1 MVGFE
6 EEKGGVGG
14 EHVVP
19 RKCATASQSYSFIGS
34 SASSGESSPAISPSL
49 FECVKASLT
58 SLFHSP
64 QSIQIQQTRTQS
76 SITDSLPY
84 VTASALPLDEL

>member
-6 EEKGGVGG
+6 GEKGGVGG

-19 RKCATASQSYSFIGS
+19 RKCATASQSYSFTGF
-34 SASSGESSPAISPSL
+34 SASSEESSLAISLSL

-58 SLFHSP
+58 SSL
-64 QSIQIQQTRTQS
+64 QSIQIQ
-76 SITDSLPY
+76 
-84 VTASALPLDEL
+84 